1 MMKRMRGMKI
11 QMMTTMAM
19 IMMNIKMKIS
29 THVKTK
35 LIKEIVTPERT
46 CTVFSVY

>member
-11 QMMTTMAM
+11 QMMTTM

-46 CTVFSVY
+46 CTVFLVY